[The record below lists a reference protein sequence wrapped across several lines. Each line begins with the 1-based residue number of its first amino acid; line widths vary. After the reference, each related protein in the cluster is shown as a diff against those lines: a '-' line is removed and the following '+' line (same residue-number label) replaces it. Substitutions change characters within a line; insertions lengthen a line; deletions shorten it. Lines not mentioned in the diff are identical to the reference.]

1 MSART
6 EGRGPRDPLQV
17 PAPEAVASG
26 KRDSASVVVIGAGCI
41 GAAIAYHLA
50 LRGVKDVVV
59 LEKEPFAGA
68 GSTSKAAGGIRAQ
81 FSTPINVRISMM
93 AIEAYERFAEEMETD
108 PVFFQVGYMF
118 VLADPERWESFQ
130 RQAEMQRGLGLAV
143 ETLSPEGARA
153 RVPELNIEDVVG
165 ATFCPRDGLGNP
177 HEITQAFVAQARRRG
192 VDFRFTEPALGIEL
206 DAGRVASVRTAAGAI
221 ATPMVVNAAGPYAAQ
236 VAAWAGVTLP
246 VSPIRRHCFT
256 TEPLPFVRP
265 DLPMIVDMASGVYMH
280 RESGGMLL
288 GLANRE
294 EPPGF
299 DTSVNWDLL
308 ERVVEPAIHRMP
320 ALEVAEISNAW
331 AGLYES
337 TPDHNAVLG
346 SPASVQGLMLA
357 NGFSGHGLMHAPAV
371 GRLIAEWIV
380 DGRPSLDLRP
390 LRLER
395 FAEHETL
402 VEANVI

>member
-1 MSART
+1 MSAT
-6 EGRGPRDPLQV
+6 HE
-17 PAPEAVASG
+17 
-26 KRDSASVVVIGAGCI
+26 SAAVVVIGAGCI
-41 GAAIAYHLA
+41 GTAIAYHLA

-81 FSTPINVRISMM
+81 FSNPINVRISMM
-93 AIEAYERFAEEMETD
+93 AIDAYERFAAEMETD

-118 VLADPERWESFQ
+118 VLSDAERWERFQ
-130 RQAEMQRGLGLAV
+130 HQAEMQRGLGLPV
-143 ETLSPEGARA
+143 ETLSPEGAKA
-153 RVPELNIEDVVG
+153 RVPELNVEDVLG

-192 VDFRFTEPALGIEL
+192 VEFRFAEPALGIER
-206 DAGRVASVRTAAGAI
+206 DGRRIVGVRTNAGTI
-221 ATPMVVNAAGPYAAQ
+221 ATPLVVNAAGPHAAE
-236 VAAWAGVTLP
+236 VAGWAGVTLP

-256 TEPLPFVRP
+256 TEPLPFARA
-265 DLPMIVDMASGVYMH
+265 DLPMLVDMGTGVYMH

-288 GLANRE
+288 GLANPE
-294 EPPGF
+294 EPAGF

-308 ERVVEPAIHRMP
+308 ERVVEPAVHRVP
-320 ALEVAEISNAW
+320 ALEIAEISNAW

-346 SPASVQGLMLA
+346 PPASTEGLMLA

-395 FAEHETL
+395 FAEHETM